1 MLKSVS
7 DVKLFTNVKSQSMS
21 SNVKF
26 EYIPESEN
34 MFYDIDAICRNVT
47 IFWTQV
53 PFEVVNNVY
62 NFDACAVPEYT
73 WK

>member
-1 MLKSVS
+1 
-7 DVKLFTNVKSQSMS
+7 MS